1 MATFQ
6 ASSECMAWQA
16 ATATWAIGR
25 GDFQV
30 VTILHR
36 AAHSITSMVIY
47 FRYNSLGFSSSRMRC
62 HVGIFTLGI
71 IPPRN
76 QILENPTEL
85 YLFIRK

>member
-16 ATATWAIGR
+16 VTDTWAIGR

-71 IPPRN
+71 IPPEESN
-76 QILENPTEL
+76 FGKPHGIVPI
-85 YLFIRK
+85 Y